1 MDFII
6 ALGEG
11 IIEKNAPN
19 LPMPSTSGGR
29 PARLNAQP
37 SRLIGRH
44 FPNYCP
50 LHRIERDPSEI
61 VRNAERRVKEKV
73 HRIGAKNAK

>member
-1 MDFII
+1 MKRIDFII

-19 LPMPSTSGGR
+19 LAMPSTSCGR

-37 SRLIGRH
+37 SKLIGRH
-44 FPNYCP
+44 FPNYCLP
-50 LHRIERDPSEI
+50 AQNRERP
-61 VRNAERRVKEKV
+61 VRNCAQCRKEDK
-73 HRIGAKNAK
+73 RKGTSY